1 MPVTSLT
8 SINININ
15 CVDNMSIV
23 FLRYPK
29 ALFTRSQKPTHTQRR
44 YLFIS

>member
-23 FLRYPK
+23 FLTYPK
-29 ALFTRSQKPTHTQRR
+29 HCSQEAKNLHTHRGDI
-44 YLFIS
+44 Y